1 MLRFILMT
9 SNDDGGTTVV
19 RPTPLIGRGPAA
31 AAALPLVSSGFWSE
45 IPSEKTTTSTSSGSL
60 SAAPVR
66 RTNKQQKKSSISHR
80 IIKTKQKRNKKDR
93 SSTLASGPEEL
104 EEFYGKNRII
114 YRVKK
119 KETQKKL
126 RFFRNNCH
134 NLVEPRHV
142 RHRWSIGL
150 MNQQNNHRKI

>member
-1 MLRFILMT
+1 M
-9 SNDDGGTTVV
+9 TVV
-19 RPTPLIGRGPAA
+19 LLLFGQHRW
-31 AAALPLVSSGFWSE
+31 LVEVLLLLLLLSLWFRVDSE
-45 IPSEKTTTSTSSGSL
+45 VRFRVKKWTTSTSSGSL

-142 RHRWSIGL
+142 RRRWSIGL
-150 MNQQNNHRKI
+150 MNQQNNHRKTKL